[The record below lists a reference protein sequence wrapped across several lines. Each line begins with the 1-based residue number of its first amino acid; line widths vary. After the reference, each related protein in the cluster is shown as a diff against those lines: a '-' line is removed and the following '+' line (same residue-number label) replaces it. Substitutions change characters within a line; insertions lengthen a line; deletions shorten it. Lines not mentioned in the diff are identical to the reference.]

1 MSPENLWQLLFLP
14 GIPLGVTLLWPFIW
28 AKKRDKRS
36 RRPFTD
42 MPRPA
47 GWSLQERTQD
57 LLLSAVMELVI
68 LITLG
73 LSLCLS
79 GNLKSPSIL
88 VIAFATAGSLFFA
101 ARFRKKLIAFANH
114 SLGLQGEQL
123 VGSVLDR
130 LSSDSI
136 HVFHDIEIK
145 LPGKRTWNIDHVA
158 LTPAGLFVFETK
170 ARRKPR
176 LLNPSSWGRVD
187 YKVVFNGDELVFP
200 NATKDRQSTRQ
211 ARRNADW
218 LATKLA
224 QNNATDIPVSS
235 AIVIPGWWID
245 RIGRGPVC
253 ALNEK
258 QIKSYINV
266 SPVTLPKQLFN
277 AISNQ
282 LNELSKVS
290 FA

>member
-1 MSPENLWQLLFLP
+1 M
-14 GIPLGVTLLWPFIW
+14 VAAYLWPILW
-28 AKKRDKRS
+28 AKKRNKRS
-36 RRPFTD
+36 RRPFND

-57 LLLSAVMELVI
+57 LLLGAVMEGVF

-73 LSLCLS
+73 LSICLTGS
-79 GNLKSPSIL
+79 LDSPSVV
-88 VIAFATAGSLFFA
+88 VIAFAAAGSLFFA
-101 ARFRKKLIAFANH
+101 VRLRSKLIAFANH

-176 LLNPSSWGRVD
+176 LLNPSSWRAD
-187 YKVVFNGDELVFP
+187 YKVVYNGDELLFP
-200 NATKDRQSTRQ
+200 NDTKDRQSPRQ

-218 LATKLA
+218 LARKLA
-224 QNNATDIPVSS
+224 QTNAADVPVSS
-235 AIVIPGWWID
+235 AIVVPGWWVD
-245 RIGRGPVC
+245 RTGRGPVC
-253 ALNEK
+253 VLNEK

-266 SPVTLPKQLFN
+266 SPVTLPKQLFT

>member
-1 MSPENLWQLLFLP
+1 MSPENLWHLLFIP
-14 GIPLGVTLLWPFIW
+14 GIPMAVAFLWPVLW
-28 AKKRDKRS
+28 AKKRNKRS
-36 RRPFTD
+36 RRPFND

-57 LLLSAVMELVI
+57 LLLAAMLEGIL

-73 LSLCLS
+73 LFIGLS
-79 GNLKSPSIL
+79 GHLENPSPVI
-88 VIAFATAGSLFFA
+88 IAFATAGSLFFGV
-101 ARFRKKLIAFANH
+101 RLRNKLIAFANH

-130 LSSDSI
+130 LSSESI

-176 LLNPSSWGRVD
+176 LLGSAARGTEH
-187 YKVVFNGDELVFP
+187 KVAFNGNELLFP
-200 NATKDRQSTRQ
+200 NALKDRQSLRQ
-211 ARRNADW
+211 VRRNADW
-218 LATKLA
+218 LAIKLSQA
-224 QNNATDIPVSS
+224 NATSVPVSP

-245 RIGRGPVC
+245 RIGRGQVC

-258 QIKSYINV
+258 QIKSYISV

-277 AISNQ
+277 AISHQ

>member
-14 GIPLGVTLLWPFIW
+14 GIPLGVTFLWPFLW
-28 AKKRDKRS
+28 AKRRNKRS
-36 RRPFTD
+36 RHSFND

-57 LLLSAVMELVI
+57 LLFGAVMEGVFLM
-68 LITLG
+68 TLG

-79 GNLKSPSIL
+79 GNLKNPSMV
-88 VIAFATAGSLFFA
+88 VIAFATAGSVFFA
-101 ARFRKKLIAFANH
+101 VRFRNKLIAFANH
-114 SLGLQGEQL
+114 SLGVQGEQL

-170 ARRKPR
+170 ARRKSR
-176 LLNPSSWGRVD
+176 LLNPSSWGGAD
-187 YKVVFNGDELVFP
+187 YKVVFNGDELLFP
-200 NATKDRQSTRQ
+200 NASKDRQSTRQ
-211 ARRNADW
+211 ARRNAEW
-218 LATKLA
+218 LSIKLA
-224 QNNATDIPVSS
+224 QNNATDVPVSP

-245 RIGRGPVC
+245 RTGRGPVC
-253 ALNEK
+253 VLNEK

-266 SPVTLPKQLFN
+266 SPVTLPKQLFT